1 MVKQVFI
8 VIKLIKIK
16 IKVIDM
22 PTIKS
27 VGLQKK
33 TVKLVS
39 EFFENIKKLDEK
51 NSSTAQMNLFY
62 TVEDFFNAMNK
73 LNKREL
79 ISLLEKHQFSN
90 ADPVQQAKY
99 NEAFFCLVALIVN
112 NYTESDLSRYF
123 FPKEYS
129 VENIP
134 ESKGSWRIVYWAKF
148 LTYWLGSKL
157 FNSRQFDLIKKD
169 YVDRSTS
176 IRIIKNSLN
185 ENDYY
190 SVRNQDAGF
199 NKCLKSIVNAFVEK
213 RDPSF
218 AYQPVSVDNNY
229 DMTTINTQMSP
240 PADSQQQENKGLLDN
255 SAKQQKSE
263 TGTSSAASDSQPA
276 SPQLSSLGKDGIKGV
291 EDNQNATPQTN
302 NEEQLL
308 PNTLQSN
315 SISTLPSSIPAA
327 NVVAAA
333 PPPPPPA
340 PPPAPA
346 PAQEKLVVDTEGRN
360 ALLAQIR
367 QGMSLKKVPEPLAK
381 AEVKAD
387 KSNLLQNIAVALES
401 RRMAMG
407 ENEVE
412 AYSDDNAFKQQDSS
426 DADWSDEDAPDSVVA
441 RPLADKEA
449 IAISKL
455 FPTMRAA
462 LENEAQVTALLN
474 LVEYRLTR
482 EYSQLAEEPEIANLL
497 RIGFGI
503 VTLEVSNNKQ
513 DKKEAEKCFNR
524 FFSVKKKDQEYLAA
538 KFLSDENDGP
548 SSSRNLSVK
557 NTN

>member
-1 MVKQVFI
+1 MVKQVLI
-8 VIKLIKIK
+8 VIKLIKMK

-51 NSSTAQMNLFY
+51 DSSTAQMNLFH
-62 TVEDFFNAMNK
+62 TVEVFFNAMNK

-90 ADPVQQAKY
+90 ADPVQQTKY

-134 ESKGSWRIVYWAKF
+134 ESEGSWRIVYWAKF

-157 FNSRQFDLIKKD
+157 FNSRQFNLIKKD
-169 YVDRSTS
+169 YIDRATS

-240 PADSQQQENKGLLDN
+240 PTDSPEQENKGLLDN

-263 TGTSSAASDSQPA
+263 TKNSLAANHPQSV
-276 SPQLSSLGKDGIKGV
+276 SPQLPSLAKDSIIEGA
-291 EDNQNATPQTN
+291 EDKQNATPQTS
-302 NEEQLL
+302 NEKQQVLS
-308 PNTLQSN
+308 NTLQSN
-315 SISTLPSSIPAA
+315 SSLIPASLISA
-327 NVVAAA
+327 TNVTP

-340 PPPAPA
+340 PP
-346 PAQEKLVVDTEGRN
+346 AQEKLGVSTENRGALLEEIRRVGQTMLKKAPESLPKAEARTGDIDLTAALKIRLKAMVPDDEEVFRSNDDVVDGVVARH
-360 ALLAQIR
+360 LI
-367 QGMSLKKVPEPLAK
+367 
-381 AEVKAD
+381 D
-387 KSNLLQNIAVALES
+387 K
-401 RRMAMG
+401 
-407 ENEVE
+407 EVE
-412 AYSDDNAFKQQDSS
+412 A
-426 DADWSDEDAPDSVVA
+426 
-441 RPLADKEA
+441 
-449 IAISKL
+449 ISELVSTKC
-455 FPTMRAA
+455 AV
-462 LENEAQVTALLN
+462 LENEAQLTAVLN
-474 LVEYRLTR
+474 LVEYKLTR
-482 EYSQLAEEPEIANLL
+482 EYSQLAQKSEIANIL

-524 FFSVKKKDQEYLAA
+524 FFSVKKKDQEYLVT

-548 SSSRNLSVK
+548 SSSRISSVK